1 MADARAVPCNIFGWP
16 RVVALLP
23 DQKMIFAYLWF
34 NRFANSAGC
43 YMLPTAPAAADL
55 SFSEA
60 ALKEAFVE
68 FQRRSLIEMDA
79 TTGEIFVVDWFR
91 FNKFP
96 AGARQRVLLQDV
108 KKIESP
114 KLRKL
119 VEKAIENSVDIANP
133 ENSTTCAPREVKGRK
148 EPPPTPP
155 SLPLHL
161 SSENQGRGG
170 GGLEDEGELEKLIA
184 ATILARKS
192 TGDPVN
198 SPAGWAEYARKCAA
212 AGDLTPLEPG
222 RQFLEAK
229 ALTEAQLQQI
239 KSEPP
244 PGEEVSITNG
254 QTPSRSDFF
263 AGLKAKCKM
272 PACT

>member
-1 MADARAVPCNIFGWP
+1 MTDARSTPCSILSWP
-16 RVVALLP
+16 RVTSLLP
-23 DQKMIFAYLWF
+23 DQKLIIYYIWS

-43 YMLPTAPAAADL
+43 YLLPLAPAAAEL
-55 SFSEA
+55 SLSEA
-60 ALKEAFVE
+60 ALKEALAD

-79 TTGEIFVVDWFR
+79 TTGEIFIIAWFR

-119 VEKAIENSVDIANP
+119 VEKAIENSVDITNP

-161 SSENQGRGG
+161 SSENQGGGG
-170 GGLEDEGELEKLIA
+170 GGLEDGGLEKLIA
-184 ATILARKS
+184 ATITARKN

-229 ALTEAQLQQI
+229 ARTEAQLQQI
-239 KSEPP
+239 KSLPP
-244 PGEEVSITNG
+244 PGKELAITNG
-254 QTPSRSDFF
+254 QTPSSSDFF
-263 AGLKAKCKM
+263 AELKASIKM

>member
-68 FQRRSLIEMDA
+68 FQRRSLIEMDV
-79 TTGEIFVVDWFR
+79 TTGEIFVMDWFR

-119 VEKAIENSVDIANP
+119 VEKAIENSVDIANS
-133 ENSTTCAPREVKGRK
+133 ENSTTCAPREVKGSK
-148 EPPPTPP
+148 DPPPPPP

-161 SSENQGRGG
+161 SSENQGGGG
-170 GGLEDEGELEKLIA
+170 GGLEDGGLEKLIA
-184 ATILARKS
+184 ATITARKN

-229 ALTEAQLQQI
+229 ARTEAQLQQI
-239 KSEPP
+239 ESLPP
-244 PGEEVSITNG
+244 PGEELAITNG